1 MKFLAYVATFL
12 LACITCASASDANIS
27 NVNISEI
34 NASFIKQTYNES
46 LGDFPDSYKSLI
58 GDNRIAIRIMGEDN
72 TINALGLVTK
82 NGQLAEAVDGNLENP
97 TIEIEIKESAITKLQ
112 AAEDPVDVFNKAI
125 DNKDISVKGNGFIN
139 QLKVNV
145 LLGNPLL
152 PELIVKL
159 LSPSNQTSPFNQ
171 TQATG

>member
-12 LACITCASASDANIS
+12 LVFITCALASDASIS

-34 NASFIKQTYNES
+34 NSAFIKQTYNES
-46 LGDFPDSYKSLI
+46 LGDFPDAYKSLI
-58 GDNRIAIRIMGEDN
+58 GDNRISIRILGEDN
-72 TINALGLVTK
+72 AINALGLVTK
-82 NGQLAEAVDGNLENP
+82 NGQLEEAVDGNLRNP

-112 AAEDPVDVFNKAI
+112 AAEDPADVFNKAI

-145 LLGNPLL
+145 LLGNPVL

-159 LSPSNQTSPFNQ
+159 LSPSNQT
-171 TQATG
+171 QATG